1 MSEKP
6 LDARQTILAVMKA
19 VEGVAK
25 RGRNESQNFNFRGID
40 AVLNAVG
47 PELRKHG
54 GFLKSNILKSD
65 YSTGTTSKGSQ
76 VNIVRLHV
84 EYSFF
89 GEVGEPL
96 VGDIVSESFDTSDKA
111 TAKALSVA
119 LRSYLIQLLAL
130 PTDEK
135 DPDAEYIE
143 AVSAEPAPTVV
154 ELTPEKM
161 LKQKI
166 QAHFTGQPKSAITT
180 ALYDM
185 TGKDKDWSVEELET
199 FLDVLENQID
209 PA

>member
-1 MSEKP
+1 MTETKP
-6 LDARQTILAVMKA
+6 LDARQTIIAVMKS

-25 RGRNESQNFNFRGID
+25 RGRNEQQSYNFRGID

-54 GFLKSNILKSD
+54 GFLKSNILTAD
-65 YSTGTTSKGSQ
+65 HTTGVTSKGSQ
-76 VNIVRLHV
+76 VNIARLHV
-84 EYSFF
+84 QYSFF

-96 VGDIVSESFDTSDKA
+96 VGDVVAEAFDTSDKA

-119 LRSYLIQLLAL
+119 LRSYLIQLLCL

-143 AVSAEPAPTVV
+143 ATPNTQPVV
-154 ELTPEKM
+154 EITPERM

-166 QAHFTGQPKSAITT
+166 QLYFEGQPRSAIQN
-180 ALYDM
+180 ALFDM
-185 TGKDKDWSVEELET
+185 TGKTENWTVEELET
-199 FLDVLENQID
+199 FLNVLENKID

>member
-1 MSEKP
+1 MDKP
-6 LDARQTILAVMKA
+6 MDARQTIIAVMKA

-54 GFLKSNILKSD
+54 GFLKSNVLSSD

-96 VGDIVSESFDTSDKA
+96 VGDVVAEAFDTSDKA

-119 LRSYLIQLLAL
+119 LRSYLIQLLCL

-135 DPDAEYIE
+135 DPDADYIE
-143 AVSAEPAPTVV
+143 AVTAATPAVI
-154 ELTPEKM
+154 EISPEKM
-161 LKQKI
+161 LRQKI